1 MKRFISLTLAL
12 LMVLGAMALTACKK
26 NIEQKPTGTTN
37 SSSQTEDP
45 GISAD
50 ERFDVPKQEIGRVMT
65 ALTYNSTIP
74 EFGNDK
80 DESGDSVNYT
90 LVQRDNIVKEHLGI
104 EMKVTSIEGQ
114 FGSMTSF
121 IETVTNTVF
130 GNVEAYDIIGA
141 YCLIPVSLMVTGII
155 EDLNTV
161 ENVDF
166 SKTWW
171 SDFIHDAVT
180 LNNKTYFM
188 SGELSANLLYNMQI
202 MLFNTGL
209 LENYSDLTKNDLYS
223 LVDNDE
229 WTIDRFFEIAS
240 ALSLPSDT
248 VDAASKIYAI
258 GMSDQNQ
265 LDSFYIASG
274 LHLFEIQ
281 DGALTVSPDTNSNKV
296 LSLLDKVKNAAYNSQ
311 ILNVNG
317 GTTGFKT
324 NMEVFTI
331 AAVKYVK
338 TDFNEMKNIG
348 LLPFPKYSEDDSYH
362 TLLGNDHAEYFITSN
377 VKNKAESGA
386 FLETLA
392 YAGSIQITPDVYYR
406 IMKQQYSKD
415 PASSRMFDIIRAG
428 TTTEFGILSY
438 NLFEGGNAPASMFRN
453 AVLLKRDWVSYYK
466 ELFESPMTKV
476 AGQLNAFFED

>member
-1 MKRFISLTLAL
+1 
-12 LMVLGAMALTACKK
+12 
-26 NIEQKPTGTTN
+26 
-37 SSSQTEDP
+37 
-45 GISAD
+45 
-50 ERFDVPKQEIGRVMT
+50 
-65 ALTYNSTIP
+65 
-74 EFGNDK
+74 
-80 DESGDSVNYT
+80 
-90 LVQRDNIVKEHLGI
+90 
-104 EMKVTSIEGQ
+104 
-114 FGSMTSF
+114 MTSF

-130 GNVEAYDIIGA
+130 GNVEAYDIVGA
-141 YCLIPVSLMVTGII
+141 YCLIPVSLMVTGIT

-209 LENYSDLTKNDLYS
+209 LESYGGDLTKNDLYS
-223 LVDNDE
+223 LVDNNE

-248 VDAASKIYAI
+248 VDEASKIYAI

-281 DGALTVSPDTNSNKV
+281 DGALTVSQDTNSNKV
-296 LSLLDKVKNAAYNSQ
+296 LSLLDKVSNAAYSSK

-324 NMEVFTI
+324 NKEVFTI

-338 TDFNEMKNIG
+338 TDFNEMKDIG

-406 IMKQQYSKD
+406 IMKKQYSKD
-415 PASSRMFDIIRAG
+415 AASSRMFDIIRAG

-453 AVLLKRDWVSYYK
+453 AVLLKRDWTSYYK
-466 ELFESPMTKV
+466 QSFESPMTKV

>member
-1 MKRFISLTLAL
+1 
-12 LMVLGAMALTACKK
+12 
-26 NIEQKPTGTTN
+26 
-37 SSSQTEDP
+37 
-45 GISAD
+45 
-50 ERFDVPKQEIGRVMT
+50 
-65 ALTYNSTIP
+65 
-74 EFGNDK
+74 
-80 DESGDSVNYT
+80 
-90 LVQRDNIVKEHLGI
+90 
-104 EMKVTSIEGQ
+104 
-114 FGSMTSF
+114 MTSF

-209 LENYSDLTKNDLYS
+209 LESYSDLTKNDLYS

-281 DGALTVSPDTNSNKV
+281 DGALTVSQDTNSNKV

-338 TDFNEMKNIG
+338 TDFNEMKDIG

-392 YAGSIQITPDVYYR
+392 YAGSIQVTPDVYYR

-466 ELFESPMTKV
+466 ESFESPMTKV

>member
-1 MKRFISLTLAL
+1 
-12 LMVLGAMALTACKK
+12 
-26 NIEQKPTGTTN
+26 
-37 SSSQTEDP
+37 
-45 GISAD
+45 
-50 ERFDVPKQEIGRVMT
+50 
-65 ALTYNSTIP
+65 
-74 EFGNDK
+74 
-80 DESGDSVNYT
+80 
-90 LVQRDNIVKEHLGI
+90 
-104 EMKVTSIEGQ
+104 
-114 FGSMTSF
+114 
-121 IETVTNTVF
+121 
-130 GNVEAYDIIGA
+130 
-141 YCLIPVSLMVTGII
+141 
-155 EDLNTV
+155 
-161 ENVDF
+161 
-166 SKTWW
+166 
-171 SDFIHDAVT
+171 
-180 LNNKTYFM
+180 M

-209 LENYSDLTKNDLYS
+209 LESYSDLTKNDLYS

-281 DGALTVSPDTNSNKV
+281 DGALTVSQDTNSNKV

-338 TDFNEMKNIG
+338 TDFNKMKDIG

-466 ELFESPMTKV
+466 ESFESPMTKV